1 MLLNTLSPDN
11 EKYEKLDADLEKIRQ
26 NDLEKLKIDDQKMAF
41 SEDKIARGM
50 RIFEQR
56 QKKLDFETAIQYQ
69 FDQIVSIIFWTRLKK
84 IIVTKHLIG
93 LKIDCLILWSN
104 SITTNECI
112 LQLGILETATYKIV
126 DSIH

>member
-11 EKYEKLDADLEKIRQ
+11 DKYEKLDADLEKIRQ

-69 FDQIVSIIFWTRLKK
+69 FDQIVSIIFLNPLEEDYCNEAFNWTKN
-84 IIVTKHLIG
+84 
-93 LKIDCLILWSN
+93 ILFYFM
-104 SITTNECI
+104 I
-112 LQLGILETATYKIV
+112 K
-126 DSIH
+126 

>member
-50 RIFEQR
+50 KIFEQR

-69 FDQIVSIIFWTRLKK
+69 FDQIVSFIF
-84 IIVTKHLIG
+84 
-93 LKIDCLILWSN
+93 
-104 SITTNECI
+104 
-112 LQLGILETATYKIV
+112 GIFKLLTFRFLLYN
-126 DSIH
+126 

>member
-26 NDLEKLKIDDQKMAF
+26 IDLEKLKIDDQKMAF

-50 RIFEQR
+50 KIFEHR

-69 FDQIVSIIFWTRLKK
+69 FDQIVSIIFWTHLKE
-84 IIVTKHLIG
+84 IIYFVNRH
-93 LKIDCLILWSN
+93 N
-104 SITTNECI
+104 SMS
-112 LQLGILETATYKIV
+112 YF
-126 DSIH
+126 